1 MKVHQQ
7 DSVAAKRSPRFSV
20 VTAIAAVAVVT
31 GIGAAAAFAA
41 PASSTVPSATS
52 AAAPKAAL
60 ALPVAAQ
67 PHAPAAPSASSAP
80 DVRVQLVADTIATI
94 GAPMAGRL
102 TQFPLH
108 DGDRF
113 KQGQVLARFECGE
126 KEAALAHARAVL
138 ESRKSVNESKQ
149 RLRAL
154 GTSSQVEYEV
164 AAADEK
170 QAAADVQA
178 AQSLVAN
185 CSVAAPFSGRVSAV
199 YAHNYQYLQTGAP
212 LVEVLSDKGLE
223 LEMIVPSMWL
233 SWLKPGSALKVTIDE
248 TGKTY
253 PATLDRLSGKVDPVS
268 RSVKVYAR
276 IDSPSESLL
285 PGMSGHALFTPPAGM
300 TLTARQ

>member
-7 DSVAAKRSPRFSV
+7 QASRVGKRIAGVAL
-20 VTAIAAVAVVT
+20 VAVIT
-31 GIGAAAAFAA
+31 AAGAAPTLAA
-41 PASSTVPSATS
+41 PASSPLPNATS
-52 AAAPKAAL
+52 AAAPKPAFV
-60 ALPVAAQ
+60 LPVAAQ
-67 PHAPAAPSASSAP
+67 PHAGAAPSAASAP
-80 DVRVQLVADTIATI
+80 DIRVQLVADTIATI

-126 KEAALAHARAVL
+126 KEAALAHARAVH

-185 CSVAAPFSGRVSAV
+185 CTVAAPFTGRVSAV

-212 LVEVLSDKGLE
+212 LLEVLSDKSLE
-223 LEMIVPSMWL
+223 LEMIVPSLWL
-233 SWLKPGSALKVTIDE
+233 SWLKPGGALKVTIDE
-248 TGKTY
+248 TGKSY

-276 IDSPSESLL
+276 IDNRSEALL
-285 PGMSGHALFTPPAGM
+285 PGMSGHAVFTPPAGVA
-300 TLTARQ
+300 LTSRQ

>member
-7 DSVAAKRSPRFSV
+7 EASRVGKRIAGVALVAVITVAGVAA
-20 VTAIAAVAVVT
+20 AL
-31 GIGAAAAFAA
+31 AA
-41 PASSTVPSATS
+41 PASSTLPSPTS
-52 AAAPKAAL
+52 AATPKAAF

-67 PHAPAAPSASSAP
+67 PHASAAPSAASAP
-80 DVRVQLVADTIATI
+80 DIRVQLVADTIATI

-126 KEAALAHARAVL
+126 KEAALAHARAVH

-185 CSVAAPFSGRVSAV
+185 CTVAAPFSGRVSAV

-212 LVEVLSDKGLE
+212 LLEVLSDKSLE
-223 LEMIVPSMWL
+223 LEMIVPSLWL

-276 IDSPSESLL
+276 IDNPSEALL
-285 PGMSGHALFTPPAGM
+285 PGMSGHAIFAPPAGVA
-300 TLTARQ
+300 LTSRQ